1 MPFYLEIYIYIKI
14 IVHFILHF
22 LYVLMLSLIFN
33 YKVIKFFATG
43 YMNRLTYLYQN
54 GYYWS
59 MSPNYFY
66 SGTSAAY
73 EFYQDAAGYAT
84 NRWVTYASGLRP
96 VINLQSDVTISGKVY
111 IIKNIKKEE
120 LFFI

>member
-1 MPFYLEIYIYIKI
+1 M
-14 IVHFILHF
+14 
-22 LYVLMLSLIFN
+22 FN

-59 MSPNYFY
+59 MSPNAFD
-66 SGTSAAY
+66 SGTSSAY
-73 EFYQDAAGYAT
+73 EFGQSATGYAG
-84 NRWVTYASGLRP
+84 NSGVTYGYGLRP
-96 VINLQSDVTISGKVY
+96 VINLQSDVTISGGIGTNNNLY
-111 IIKNIKKEE
+111 IKNIKKEE